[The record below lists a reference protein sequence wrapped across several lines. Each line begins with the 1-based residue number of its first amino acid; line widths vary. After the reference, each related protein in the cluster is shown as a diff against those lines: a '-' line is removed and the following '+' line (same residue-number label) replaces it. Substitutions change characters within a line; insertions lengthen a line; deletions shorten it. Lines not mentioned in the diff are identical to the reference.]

1 MNIRTLSRAALLL
14 AGLSILF
21 SCAPRSPKKTETG
34 LRTFPTVKVP
44 SVCSGQEEIADYVLT
59 HFWDGYFDSSNS
71 WLTDSLHMAGVDR
84 KEMVSQ
90 ISSYMAIL
98 ENSPLEKAQKSIS
111 GLMDKLEAYH
121 DTDTLLYGK
130 MTKMLSSC
138 LYDPNSELR
147 DEDIYY
153 PVVTRLASSPYTPD
167 NMRGAYAYDASMC
180 ALNAKG
186 TKAEDFD
193 FMDASGQ
200 PGSLYGIDT
209 EYTALIFVNPGCH
222 ACGEV
227 VAPFSSEPVM
237 NLIAAGRLTVLGMYI
252 DEEVDKWLEG
262 RDELPPHWLNA
273 YDPSGVIR
281 TDVTYSVRAIPS
293 IYILDRD
300 KTVIMKDAVPQRAI
314 AFLET
319 LQ

>member
-1 MNIRTLSRAALLL
+1 MNIRALSRAALLV

-21 SCAPRSPKKTETG
+21 SCGQRGSSKGASDLRS
-34 LRTFPTVKVP
+34 FPTVTVP
-44 SVCSGQEEIADYVLT
+44 SVYSGHDEIADYVLT
-59 HFWDGYFDSSNS
+59 HFWDGYFDSSNH

-84 KEMVSQ
+84 KEMVGQ
-90 ISSYMAIL
+90 ISSYVAIL
-98 ENSPLEKAQKSIS
+98 ENSPLEDARRSIS

-121 DTDTLLYGK
+121 DTDSLLYEK
-130 MTKMLSSC
+130 MTAMLSSC
-138 LYDPNSELR
+138 LYDPNSDLR
-147 DEDIYY
+147 DEDIYC
-153 PVVTRLASSPYTPD
+153 PVAMRLASSPYTPD

-180 ALNAKG
+180 ALNARG

-193 FMDASGQ
+193 FVDADGR

-227 VAPFSSEPVM
+227 VTPFSSELVM
-237 NLIAAGRLTVLGMYI
+237 GLISSGRLTVLGMYI

-262 RDELPPHWLNA
+262 RDELPAHWLNA
-273 YDPSGVIR
+273 YDPSGIIR

-300 KTVIMKDAVPQRAI
+300 KTVMMKDAVPQRAI